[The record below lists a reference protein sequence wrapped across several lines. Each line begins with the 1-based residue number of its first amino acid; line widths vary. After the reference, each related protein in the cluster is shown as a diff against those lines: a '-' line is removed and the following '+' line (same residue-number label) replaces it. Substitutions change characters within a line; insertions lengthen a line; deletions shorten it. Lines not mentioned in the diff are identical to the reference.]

1 MADAINSKLLKQS
14 LFTIQNLRNQL
25 DDAQKSS
32 SEPVA
37 VVGMACRFPGGC
49 NSPEEYW
56 ELLKT
61 GTETIIDIP
70 EDRWSA
76 DDHY

>member
-14 LFTIQNLRNQL
+14 LYTIQKLRNQL

-37 VVGMACRFPGGC
+37 VVGMACRFPGDVTLQR
-49 NSPEEYW
+49 N
-56 ELLKT
+56 T
-61 GTETIIDIP
+61 GN
-70 EDRWSA
+70 
-76 DDHY
+76 Y